1 LAVADEMKARSS
13 LALAHQ
19 NQQMIGKGEGEQ
31 QSLGAK
37 AAWNVERQHLELG

>member
-1 LAVADEMKARSS
+1 MKARSS

-19 NQQMIGKGEGEQ
+19 HQQMIGKGEGEQ